1 MLPSGVP
8 KTPGEFREY
17 KMDAA
22 ELAKYEDLRPYAK
35 NIQLWANSMRKME
48 KDPKFKKYVD
58 LK

>member
-1 MLPSGVP
+1 PE
-8 KTPGEFREY
+8 TPGEFREY

-35 NIQLWANSMRKME
+35 NIQLWANAMRKME

-58 LK
+58 SK